1 MEIGM
6 EKMNA
11 NGRNARVSW
20 DFIKI
25 AHKNRIWKVEQI
37 DPRYWCG
44 FSLSLAFTNA
54 AALFSPFNLLVNV
67 FLLRGAFSVGS
78 FHFNHAHDNDAV
90 I

>member
-37 DPRYWCG
+37 DPRY
-44 FSLSLAFTNA
+44 
-54 AALFSPFNLLVNV
+54 
-67 FLLRGAFSVGS
+67 
-78 FHFNHAHDNDAV
+78 
-90 I
+90 